1 MKLSEL
7 PRLLET
13 SGFANRTEGQEA
25 PDLIGVNTLRNA
37 NKGALSFLTT
47 SQYREPMRNA
57 RASAAVVERAGPAPE
72 DWPARRCTN
81 PHGAVAAAI
90 KRIHGSRIQTAW
102 GRDRRAIVAES
113 ARIGSGAHGGPA
125 QLTGK

>member
-72 DWPARRCTN
+72 DWPALRCTN
-81 PHGAVAAAI
+81 PHGAVAAAMGAEYRQPGAAI
-90 KRIHGSRIQTAW
+90 AGPSWRSRHGSGRAPTAAL
-102 GRDRRAIVAES
+102 RNSRVSDD
-113 ARIGSGAHGGPA
+113 
-125 QLTGK
+125 